1 MGVTFAAFEF
11 KNCPFQL
18 IFAKKYLSIWWCLGV
33 DFDNFAPLL
42 KMWFLYRKSLHVDMV
57 SRFLTILR
65 WLFSLILKLVSDFL
79 THCISHKV
87 HAYFIRKI
95 PYALENWPHGSKVID
110 LLAVN
115 GWWWGNHLFA
125 TKCPIIEYK
134 TRTAFMQHSP
144 FIMLISVSIL
154 SPLIL
159 LLPINFHFV
168 AFKSSNWFI
177 LKKFLNDFFRDKCS
191 NV

>member
-1 MGVTFAAFEF
+1 MGVTFVAFEF

-18 IFAKKYLSIWWCLGV
+18 IFAKKYLSIWWYLGV

-115 GWWWGNHLFA
+115 GWWWGNHFVCNKMSYYWIRNTDSIYA
-125 TKCPIIEYK
+125 
-134 TRTAFMQHSP
+134 AFTIHYAH
-144 FIMLISVSIL
+144 FC
-154 SPLIL
+154 
-159 LLPINFHFV
+159 FDFV
-168 AFKSSNWFI
+168 AFNFVAT
-177 LKKFLNDFFRDKCS
+177 N
-191 NV
+191 